1 MAQQRKSVGLLATI
15 KESSEKRDSYASF
28 AISLLVSIV
37 LIVFAVK
44 PTIST
49 IIQIKQAVK
58 EKTLVNKQIQ
68 DRIDALTKLDTQY
81 QEEESKFN
89 ALQMVFPS
97 DGLYVLILSNIESIV
112 SRNGFTLSSVSFDG
126 YDGKNYKLQ
135 TSVLKPSSLRLSVS
149 GSYSDFINLLKD
161 FESLPM
167 SPVVENL
174 SFSTQRDESGLSSFS
189 LSLRIY
195 GVEQS
200 KFYK

>member
-28 AISLLVSIV
+28 GISILVSIV

-49 IIQIKQAVK
+49 IIQIRQAVK
-58 EKTLVNKQIQ
+58 EKTEVNQQIQ
-68 DRIDALTKLDTQY
+68 DRIDALTKLDTQF

-89 ALQMVFPS
+89 ALRMVFPS
-97 DGLYVLILSNIESIV
+97 DGLYVLLLSNIDSIV
-112 SRNGFTLSSVSFDG
+112 SRNGFTLSSVSFDA
-126 YDGKNYKLQ
+126 YDGRNYKLQ
-135 TSVLKPSSLRLSVS
+135 TSVIKPSSLRLTVS
-149 GSYSDFINLLKD
+149 GNYSDFVNLLKD

-167 SPVVENL
+167 SPVVENV
-174 SFSTQRDESGLSSFS
+174 SFSTQREESGLSSFS

-195 GVEQS
+195 GVEKS
-200 KFYK
+200 NFYK